1 MSARTEWDEAAL
13 KLALP
18 SAFADD
24 GSWHAAMRLLRREAP
39 VHRVESEDFN
49 PFWAITRHTDILEI
63 ERRPDLFTNDPRAV
77 LQNKEADAFAQTDEG
92 RLLRTLIH
100 MDDPDHAAYR
110 NLTKDWFQ
118 PRSLKRL
125 DARLSELARRF
136 IDRMR
141 ACGEECDFV
150 REVAIGFPLHVIMS
164 ILGVPEEDEARMLKL
179 TQELFGSEDPDMKRD
194 DGENPIV
201 TLMEFAQ
208 YFAQL
213 TAARRAEPGE
223 DLASVIANGTIDG
236 NPLGDVETFSY
247 YVIVATA
254 GHDTTSSS
262 MAGGVHALAENPDE
276 LRRLQAGE
284 VPLDHAVDEIIR
296 WVTPVKHFM
305 RTAQEEYELRGIRLA
320 AGDAVLLSYPSGNR
334 DEEVFA
340 EPDRFDPS
348 RHPNPHLAFGFGAH
362 YCLGA
367 KLARMQILALLREL
381 LPRVRSMDVA
391 GEPALVE
398 STFVSG
404 LKRLPLRVAWAD

>member
-1 MSARTEWDEAAL
+1 MTMQADLDAAAL
-13 KLALP
+13 KLAAP
-18 SAFADD
+18 EAFADD
-24 GSWHAAMRLLRREAP
+24 GSWHAAMRLLRQEAP
-39 VHRVESEDFN
+39 VHRVEGEDFN
-49 PFWAITRHTDILEI
+49 PFWAITRHADILEI
-63 ERRPDLFTNDPRAV
+63 ERDPERFTNDPRSV
-77 LQNKEADAFAQTDEG
+77 LQKKEADAFAQTEEG

-100 MDDPDHAAYR
+100 MDDPDHSAYR

-118 PRSLKRL
+118 PRSLRRL
-125 DARLSELARRF
+125 EGRLAELAGRF

-141 ACGEECDFV
+141 ERGDESDFV
-150 REVAIGFPLHVIMS
+150 REVAMGFPLHVIMS
-164 ILGVPEEDEARMLKL
+164 ILGIPEEDEPRMLKL
-179 TQELFGSEDPDMKRD
+179 TQELFGAEDPDMKRD

-208 YFAQL
+208 YFAQI
-213 TAARRAEPGE
+213 TEARRSAPGE
-223 DLASVIANGTIDG
+223 DLASVIANGAIG
-236 NPLGDVETFSY
+236 GQPLGNVETFSY
-247 YVIVATA
+247 YVIIATA

-262 MAGGVHALAENPDE
+262 MAGGVHALAERPDE
-276 LRRLQAGE
+276 LRRLQEGD
-284 VPLDHAVDEIIR
+284 VPLEHAVDEIIR

-305 RTAQEEYELRGIRLA
+305 RTAQEDYELRGTRIA

-334 DEEVFA
+334 DDEVFA
-340 EPDRFDPS
+340 DPDRFDCS

-381 LPRVRSMDVA
+381 LPRVRRMELA

-404 LKRLPLRVAWAD
+404 LKRLPLRVSWAD

>member
-1 MSARTEWDEAAL
+1 MTMRADLDAAAL
-13 KLALP
+13 KLAATE
-18 SAFADD
+18 AFADD
-24 GSWHAAMRLLRREAP
+24 GAWHAAMRLLRHEAP
-39 VHRVESEDFN
+39 VHRVEGEDFN
-49 PFWAITRHTDILEI
+49 PFWAITRHADILEI
-63 ERRPDLFTNDPRAV
+63 ERDPERFTNDPRSV
-77 LQNKEADAFAQTDEG
+77 LQKKEADAFAQTEEG

-100 MDDPDHAAYR
+100 MDDPDHSAYR

-118 PRSLKRL
+118 PRSLRRL
-125 DARLSELARRF
+125 EGRLAELAGRF

-141 ACGEECDFV
+141 ERGDEADFV
-150 REVAIGFPLHVIMS
+150 REVAMGFPLHVIMS
-164 ILGVPEEDEARMLKL
+164 ILGIPEEDEPRMLKL
-179 TQELFGSEDPDMKRD
+179 TQELFGAEDPDMKRD

-208 YFAQL
+208 YFAQI
-213 TAARRAEPGE
+213 TEARRSVPGE
-223 DLASVIANGTIDG
+223 DLASVIANGAIDG
-236 NPLGDVETFSY
+236 QPLGNVETFSY
-247 YVIVATA
+247 YVIIATA

-262 MAGGVHALAENPDE
+262 MAGGVHALAERPDE
-276 LRRLQAGE
+276 LRRLQEGD
-284 VPLDHAVDEIIR
+284 VPLEHAVDEIIR

-305 RTAQEEYELRGIRLA
+305 RTAQEDYELRGTRIA

-340 EPDRFDPS
+340 DPDRFDSS

-381 LPRVRSMDVA
+381 LPRVRKMELA